1 MIIAAFGDSIMEAR
15 TGISPEEGWD
25 TLLKK
30 ELGASHTLVNAGV
43 GGNSAREAAARWERD
58 VLARRPDYILLELGG
73 NNHDPRPGHEA
84 RHVGDEEFLEIL
96 KKLRASLPENFPA
109 AALTFPPVID
119 EQHQFF
125 PLVPG
130 GRVDGELESQRRI
143 LRDFAAESGWD
154 LLDLHK
160 IFYPRRHELILPDGV
175 HLNAAG
181 NRLLKEKIWELLQK
195 RFPREFQN
203 IDCVKSAASVR
214 KP

>member
-1 MIIAAFGDSIMEAR
+1 MIIAAFGDSITEAR
-15 TGISPEEGWD
+15 TGILPEEGWD
-25 TLLKK
+25 NLLRKA
-30 ELGASHTLVNAGV
+30 LGPSHTLINAGV

-58 VLARRPDYILLELGG
+58 VLARKPDYILLELGG

-84 RHVGDEEFLEIL
+84 RRVGDEEFLEIL
-96 KKLRASLPENFPA
+96 RKLHASLPANFPA

-119 EQHQFF
+119 ERHQFS

-130 GRVDGELESQRRI
+130 GKVDEEAESQRRI

-160 IFYPRRHELILPDGV
+160 IFFPRRHELILPDGV

-181 NRLLKEKIWELLQK
+181 NRLLKEKVWELLKK
-195 RFPREFQN
+195 RFPREFEEPGRT
-203 IDCVKSAASVR
+203 DKATSDR